1 MDDGCEITKKMR
13 GGWSHVQ
20 VLFAPSGLGFG
31 YICTNIMSSS
41 GFSFTERTGQLL

>member
-31 YICTNIMSSS
+31 YMIYLHKYNVFQWLFIH
-41 GFSFTERTGQLL
+41 